1 MKVRVGA
8 RLSLLRPLHH
18 LLLHRR
24 RVHRLWHRGL
34 PNTGETDRYLLYTVF
49 QKAETKKQMELTG
62 GSKVALSKG
71 VDGSRA
77 W

>member
-1 MKVRVGA
+1 MDY
-8 RLSLLRPLHH
+8 
-18 LLLHRR
+18 
-24 RVHRLWHRGL
+24 RLWHRGL

-49 QKAETKKQMELTG
+49 QKAETKKAMELTG

>member
-1 MKVRVGA
+1 M
-8 RLSLLRPLHH
+8 
-18 LLLHRR
+18 
-24 RVHRLWHRGL
+24 
-34 PNTGETDRYLLYTVF
+34 TGDSARYLLYTVF
-49 QKAETKKQMELTG
+49 QKAETKQAMELTG